1 MTYLLL
7 SLRRPYTAL
16 MLAGKKTLEI
26 RKTAPKAAQTATPDL
41 RVLLYETRSAGG

>member
-26 RKTAPKAAQTATPDL
+26 RKTAPREAKTVPADAAAARP
-41 RVLLYETRSAGG
+41 LYGLV